1 MWRVARP
8 KVLRLSVQHSMG
20 CPVLTLLGREA
31 RVSTITDNG
40 AGGPP

>member
-20 CPVLTLLGREA
+20 W
-31 RVSTITDNG
+31 RVGMTTEDLAITINLS
-40 AGGPP
+40 